1 MTPTLSLPLP
11 LMNRITM
18 NNFTSIVTQSDCV
31 RIVSAQ
37 NYGKL
42 SVWAW

>member
-11 LMNRITM
+11 LMNQITIS
-18 NNFTSIVTQSDCV
+18 NFVAISGRMEYPEIA
-31 RIVSAQ
+31 SAE

-42 SVWAW
+42 SVWV